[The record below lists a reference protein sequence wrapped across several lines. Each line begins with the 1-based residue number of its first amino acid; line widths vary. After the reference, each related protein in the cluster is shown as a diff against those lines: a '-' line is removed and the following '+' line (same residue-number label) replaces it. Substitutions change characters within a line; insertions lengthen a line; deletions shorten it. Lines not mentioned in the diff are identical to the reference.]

1 MNKKIYDKKDL
12 IHGMR
17 RPDGHHCHVRC
28 CAHGRICR
36 DCLVMYWIPVL
47 FYAAEL
53 VVGEVLHTY
62 SATVLGGFADY
73 ALGGSMEEGMADL
86 RRILVSVGL
95 SIVLPLLFSVLGEVT
110 MFKASLG
117 HSCRI
122 LERFL
127 GKTFEAAGN
136 IRGSEAQYR
145 LEDDQTQL
153 GITWVNLM
161 MWGISLP
168 IVATY
173 LLYWSIHT
181 LGWFTAVVF
190 GVCLLKLFLPLAMH
204 RVLEKY
210 DLQERECKSGIRGLE
225 SEMVGKPVQICLYG
239 LQGGFLKRLE
249 RAMGDYRERVFAPKS
264 ACETRVDQVTAQ
276 MDTVC
281 LLLILVSGAA
291 AVSLGG
297 LSVGAIVAMSGY
309 YYIFNVAIDYV
320 VKIIKNVPLCKNL
333 VKRISL
339 FYTDAE
345 NTEGV
350 RIQRVESIVLKGIGF
365 AYGENEVFTGL
376 RHQVRMGARTAVCGR
391 NGSGKS
397 TLIKLLCG
405 LYPGYQGEIRVNGM
419 ELREISMDSW
429 REKCAYVEQSPYLFQ
444 GTVWENVRLGRL
456 DAGQEEVWE
465 AVRRVGLE
473 NLAEREISDDQEV
486 LSGGERQRISIAR
499 ALLRKADIL
508 LMDEPGNNLDEKALS
523 WLQGF
528 IRDYRGTM
536 LFISH
541 DETMLALADEA
552 IRLD

>member
-1 MNKKIYDKKDL
+1 MGNKKIYAK
-12 IHGMR
+12 
-17 RPDGHHCHVRC
+17 
-28 CAHGRICR
+28 ICG
-36 DCLVMYWIPVL
+36 DCLLMYWIPVL
-47 FYAAEL
+47 FYGTEVA
-53 VVGEVLHTY
+53 VREVLHTY

-73 ALGGSMEEGMADL
+73 ALGGSMEEGIADL
-86 RRILVSVGL
+86 RRILISVSL

-127 GKTFEAAGN
+127 GKTYEAAGS

-145 LEDDQTQL
+145 LEDDQTEL

-168 IVATY
+168 FVAAY
-173 LLYWSIHT
+173 LLYWSIRT

-190 GVCLLKLFLPLAMH
+190 CVCLIKLLLPLAM
-204 RVLEKY
+204 RKTLEKY

-225 SEMVGKPVQICLYG
+225 SEMLGKPVQICLYG
-239 LQGGFLKRLE
+239 LQDGFLKRLE
-249 RAMGDYRERVFAPKS
+249 KAMEDYRERIFAPKA

-281 LLLILVSGAA
+281 LLLLLVSGAL

-309 YYIFNVAIDYV
+309 YYIFNAAMDYV
-320 VKIIKNVPLCKNL
+320 VKMIKSIPLCRNL

-345 NTEGV
+345 SLEGA
-350 RIQRVESIVLKGIGF
+350 RIQQVESLILKETGF

-376 RHQVRMGARTAVCGR
+376 RQEVRIGVRTAICGR

-405 LYPGYQGEIRVNGM
+405 LYPGYKGEIRVNGM

-444 GTVWENVRLGRL
+444 GTVWEDVRLGRL
-456 DAGQEEVWE
+456 DAGEEEVWE
-465 AVRRVGLE
+465 AIRRVGLE
-473 NLAEREISDDQEV
+473 GLAQREITDDPEV

-499 ALLRKADIL
+499 ALLKKADIL

-523 WLQGF
+523 WLEGF

-541 DETMLALADEA
+541 DERMLALAEDA
-552 IRLD
+552 IQLD

>member
-1 MNKKIYDKKDL
+1 
-12 IHGMR
+12 
-17 RPDGHHCHVRC
+17 
-28 CAHGRICR
+28 
-36 DCLVMYWIPVL
+36 
-47 FYAAEL
+47 
-53 VVGEVLHTY
+53 
-62 SATVLGGFADY
+62 
-73 ALGGSMEEGMADL
+73 
-86 RRILVSVGL
+86 
-95 SIVLPLLFSVLGEVT
+95 
-110 MFKASLG
+110 
-117 HSCRI
+117 
-122 LERFL
+122 
-127 GKTFEAAGN
+127 
-136 IRGSEAQYR
+136 
-145 LEDDQTQL
+145 
-153 GITWVNLM
+153 
-161 MWGISLP
+161 
-168 IVATY
+168 
-173 LLYWSIHT
+173 
-181 LGWFTAVVF
+181 
-190 GVCLLKLFLPLAMH
+190 
-204 RVLEKY
+204 
-210 DLQERECKSGIRGLE
+210 
-225 SEMVGKPVQICLYG
+225 MVGKPVQICLYG

-249 RAMGDYRERVFAPKS
+249 RAMGDYRKRVFAPKS

-276 MDTVC
+276 METVC
-281 LLLILVSGAA
+281 LLLILVSGAV

-456 DAGQEEVWE
+456 DAGEEEVWE
-465 AVRRVGLE
+465 AIRRVGLE
-473 NLAEREISDDQEV
+473 NLAEREISDDLEV

-508 LMDEPGNNLDEKALS
+508 LMDEPGNNLDEKALF
-523 WLQGF
+523 WLKGF